1 MNIPPPSGTKGTDLF
16 QAAIGLRWKREKQSD
31 KHPSLCLL
39 ENHMLDEIIA
49 ESEANLVLVSV
60 PDCIETT

>member
-1 MNIPPPSGTKGTDLF
+1 MNIPPPSRTKGTALV

-31 KHPSLCLL
+31 KHPSLCLVDS
-39 ENHMLDEIIA
+39 HMLDEIIA
-49 ESEANLVLVSV
+49 ESEANLVLASV